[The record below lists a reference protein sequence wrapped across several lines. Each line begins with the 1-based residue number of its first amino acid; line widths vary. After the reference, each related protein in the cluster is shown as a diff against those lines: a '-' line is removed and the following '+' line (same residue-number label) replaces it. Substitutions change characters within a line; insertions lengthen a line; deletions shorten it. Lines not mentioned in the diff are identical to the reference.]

1 MKFLRTTAVSETD
14 EELLQRYKDTG
25 HADSFGQLYDR
36 YVLLV
41 YGLCLKYLRDETEAQ
56 DAVMQ
61 LFEELMTKVLRHE
74 IQVFR
79 TWLHTV
85 ARNHCLQL
93 LRSRE
98 RTLSVEYRPGV
109 MESDELLHLLDET
122 EDDGDIRM
130 PALRDCMEKLP
141 ERQRTSILRFF
152 AEEMSYADIAEA
164 TGYPL
169 KSVKSYIQNGKRNL
183 KICIEQTMTGE

>member
-1 MKFLRTTAVSETD
+1 MKFLRAISVSETD

-25 HADSFGQLYDR
+25 HSDSLGQLYDR
-36 YVLLV
+36 YVMLV
-41 YGLCLKYLRDETEAQ
+41 YGLCLKYLRDEADAQ

-79 TWLHTV
+79 TWLHSV

-98 RTLSVEYRPGV
+98 RAPSVEYHPGI
-109 MESDELLHLLDET
+109 MESDEILHLLDET
-122 EDDGDIRM
+122 EEEDERM

-141 ERQRTSILRFF
+141 ENQRVSILRFF

-183 KICIEQTMTGE
+183 KICIEQTVTGK

>member
-1 MKFLRTTAVSETD
+1 LKFLRAIFATGTD

-25 HADSFGQLYDR
+25 RPDSLAQLYDR
-36 YVLLV
+36 YVMLV

-61 LFEELMTKVLRHE
+61 LFEELMSKVLRHE

-79 TWLHTV
+79 TWLYSV

-93 LRSRE
+93 MRSRE
-98 RTLSVEYRPGV
+98 RALPVEYHSGI
-109 MESDELLHLLDET
+109 MESDELLHLPDET
-122 EDDGDIRM
+122 EEEDERM
-130 PALRDCMEKLP
+130 PALRECMKKLP
-141 ERQRTSILRFF
+141 ENQRVSILRFF

-183 KICIEQTMTGE
+183 KICIEQTMTWK

>member
-1 MKFLRTTAVSETD
+1 LRTIPVTETD

-25 HADSFGQLYDR
+25 LSDSLGQLYDR
-36 YVLLV
+36 YILLV

-61 LFEELMTKVLRHE
+61 LFEDLMTKVLRHE
-74 IQVFR
+74 IQMFR
-79 TWLHTV
+79 TWLYSV
-85 ARNHCLQL
+85 VRNHCLQL

-98 RTLSVEYRPGV
+98 RSPSIECHSGD
-109 MESDELLHLLDET
+109 MESNEILHLLDET
-122 EDDGDIRM
+122 EAEDERM
-130 PALRDCMEKLP
+130 PALRECMKKLP
-141 ERQRTSILRFF
+141 ENQRMSILRFF
-152 AEEMSYADIAEA
+152 ADEMSYADIAEA

-183 KICIEQTMTGE
+183 RICIAQTMARE

>member
-1 MKFLRTTAVSETD
+1 LKFLRTIAVTETD
-14 EELLQRYKDTG
+14 GELLQRYKDTG
-25 HADSFGQLYDR
+25 RSDSFGQLYDR
-36 YVLLV
+36 YVMLV
-41 YGLCLKYLRDETEAQ
+41 YGLCLKYLRDEAEAQ

-61 LFEELMTKVLRHE
+61 LFEVLMTKVLQHE

-79 TWLHTV
+79 TWLYSVT
-85 ARNHCLQL
+85 RNHCLQL
-93 LRSRE
+93 LRE
-98 RTLSVEYRPGV
+98 RRRALPVESLSGV
-109 MESDELLHLLDET
+109 MESEMILHLLDET
-122 EDDGDIRM
+122 EEEDERI

-141 ERQRTSILRFF
+141 ENQRVSILRFF

-183 KICIEQTMTGE
+183 KICIERTVTRE

>member
-1 MKFLRTTAVSETD
+1 LKFLRAISVTGTD

-25 HADSFGQLYDR
+25 HSDSLAQLYDR
-36 YVLLV
+36 YVMLV

-61 LFEELMTKVLRHE
+61 LFEELMSKVLHHE

-79 TWLHTV
+79 TWLYSV

-93 LRSRE
+93 MRSRE
-98 RTLSVEYRPGV
+98 RALSVEYHSEI
-109 MESDELLHLLDET
+109 MESDEILHLLDET
-122 EDDGDIRM
+122 EEEDERM

-141 ERQRTSILRFF
+141 ENQRVSILRFF

-183 KICIEQTMTGE
+183 KICIEQTMKGK